1 MLKHFSARFV
11 GALTATCA
19 ALTSGVTALGQG
31 TITFNGANGLSST
44 YYQEL
49 GMWFQVVIPPGTS
62 GVDVMGITFGAENTP
77 WNGTPFMGWARLHNP
92 YDYVE
97 LHLTNGSSFGLSSV
111 QLADPVN
118 PALSPVSIS
127 FIGYPAVGSA
137 VTNTFT
143 TPGPA
148 LGDGQFGLHST
159 RARDRRLGGPRAAGL
174 GHAEA
179 WCRRTLR
186 QAHAFE
192 GANTKRWAALPLDL
206 AWNWK
211 CYPAI
216 ESPSHRPAARR
227 DQPRSAT
234 AWGQPGM
241 PGPGARR

>member
-49 GMWFQVVIPPGTS
+49 GMWLQVVVPPGTS
-62 GVDVMGITFGAENTP
+62 GYGYDDMGITFGAGNTP
-77 WNGTPFMGWARLHNP
+77 RNGTAFMGWARLHNP

-97 LHLTNGSSFGLSSV
+97 LHLTNGSTFGLTSV

-118 PALSPVSIS
+118 PSLSPVSIS

-143 TPGPA
+143 TPGPGPSTFTAYTFNTQFASGLSRVDILAPRWAMDNLAFTVPEPGTGA
-148 LGDGQFGLHST
+148 LVGLGLLALAMRKRGAGAHCVKPTLSRPRTPSAGLHC
-159 RARDRRLGGPRAAGL
+159 
-174 GHAEA
+174 H
-179 WCRRTLR
+179 
-186 QAHAFE
+186 
-192 GANTKRWAALPLDL
+192 
-206 AWNWK
+206 
-211 CYPAI
+211 
-216 ESPSHRPAARR
+216 
-227 DQPRSAT
+227 
-234 AWGQPGM
+234 
-241 PGPGARR
+241 